1 MRTKDYITKFNL
13 NQKDWNRKAFFK
25 ELEKEF
31 AEKIEVTKS
40 ARERMGCFFEFNHFA
55 HLVKEMQD
63 KFWSISAHKTG
74 EPFSKALFSAFYAS
88 VIIKYR
94 AQYFP
99 KEDAEIKAKR
109 EARMLKEA
117 ESQKS

>member
-1 MRTKDYITKFNL
+1 MRTRDYITKFNL
-13 NQKDWNRKAFFK
+13 NQPNWNRKAFFK

-31 AEKIEVTKS
+31 LDKITVTQEVRK
-40 ARERMGCFFEFNHFA
+40 RMGCSFDFNHFT

-63 KFWSISAHKTG
+63 KFWSISAHKLG

-94 AQYFP
+94 AEYFP

-109 EARMLKEA
+109 EERMQREA
-117 ESQKS
+117 KSQK